1 MPFRFTNKN
10 KKYRLV
16 KLVKQLGPVCLG
28 CCLPVSGDV
37 RCDGCKWPV
46 FEKDFCVYLFF
57 LHLKVSFLTLRGRG
71 DNYFLGVQFE
81 LPRPWY
87 PALSIRMLNGS
98 ILFQSLTFHS
108 RGHSCPTFINTANLL
123 FPFSIT
129 HLQRARVVCI
139 GAAIFQAAKIV
150 NTKTLTFLSRWP
162 RLVPRFPASSL
173 PARLTRGSCHYACS
187 SSSPTLPAS
196 PAA

>member
-1 MPFRFTNKN
+1 M
-10 KKYRLV
+10 
-16 KLVKQLGPVCLG
+16 
-28 CCLPVSGDV
+28 
-37 RCDGCKWPV
+37 
-46 FEKDFCVYLFF
+46 
-57 LHLKVSFLTLRGRG
+57 RGRG

-129 HLQRARVVCI
+129 HLLRARVVRI
-139 GAAIFQAAKIV
+139 GAAIFQAV
-150 NTKTLTFLSRWP
+150 NNVKTLPKALRTQGLTALTSNFG
-162 RLVPRFPASSL
+162 LVGFVQHAW
-173 PARLTRGSCHYACS
+173 
-187 SSSPTLPAS
+187 
-196 PAA
+196 